1 MAEADFDQR
10 VAEPDTAALLNRM
23 VVDFADAPLNPNV
36 AERRAALD
44 KAALLYGPEPEP
56 MGKIED
62 RSIDGPGGPIPLR
75 IYWPQDGEGPLP
87 VLVNYHGGGW
97 VLGGLDGYERVARAY
112 CAAGQCILVD
122 VDYRLAPENQH
133 PAALNDCMAA
143 LSWVAEQAEGLG
155 GDPRRILITGDSA
168 GGFLAALVAQQ
179 TDVPL
184 AGQILVYP
192 VCTASSQQTFPSRKA
207 LGDGRFFLR
216 EFDILRAEEEYFA
229 GSDAKESAG
238 GSPLL
243 ADDETLR
250 RLPPSLIVTASLDP
264 LVDEG
269 KLYAEKLRA
278 VGVPMEYVCAEGT
291 IHGFVLF
298 AGAIS
303 SGACM
308 ISKIGQWIRATIAA
322 SRSHIAV

>member
-1 MAEADFDQR
+1 MVEADFDQR

-56 MGKIED
+56 VGKIED
-62 RSIDGPGGPIPLR
+62 RAIDGPGGPIPLR
-75 IYWPQDGEGPLP
+75 IYWPQERGAPYP
-87 VLVNYHGGGW
+87 ILVNLHGGGW
-97 VLGGLDGYERVARAY
+97 VLGGPDGYERVARAY
-112 CAAGQCILVD
+112 SAAGQCIVVD
-122 VDYRLAPENQH
+122 VDYRLAPENKH
-133 PAALNDCMAA
+133 PAALDDCMAA
-143 LSWVAEQAEGLG
+143 LSWVAENAEMLG
-155 GDPRRILITGDSA
+155 GDPRRIIITGDSA

-192 VCTASSQQTFPSRKA
+192 VCTASSRQEFASRKA

-229 GSDAKESAG
+229 GSDAKEKAG

-243 ADDETLR
+243 ADNETLR
-250 RLPPSLIVTASLDP
+250 RLPPTLIVTASLDP

-269 KLYAEKLRA
+269 RLYAERIKA
-278 VGVPMEYVCAEGT
+278 AGVPTEYICAEGT

-298 AGAIS
+298 AGALALGQHIIS
-303 SGACM
+303 NIGA
-308 ISKIGQWIRATIAA
+308 WVRRVEPVTAT
-322 SRSHIAV
+322 